1 VVSTGTEDRSYSV
14 RGSDSIKKRKF
25 AIMGL
30 NLNSTT
36 GKVVASLALVGSAAA
51 VAGLGTYG
59 AFTSTTSAST
69 DVSSGTVAIALGAT
83 PGPANRLSVAASGLV
98 PGDTVQRAV
107 TLTNAAGNQ
116 ALTGIKLTTTAPVTS
131 SKLDTDPTLGLQL
144 TIDTCSVP
152 WTEAGTAP
160 AYTYTCSGTTNS
172 VLASRAVIGTDLSLA
187 NLTSVAANKTDNL
200 RVTLTLPTGADNT
213 FQAQNSTINLSFT
226 GTQRSGTDK

>member
-1 VVSTGTEDRSYSV
+1 MVITGTEDRSHSV
-14 RGSDSIKKRKF
+14 RRSDSTKKRMF

-69 DVSSGTVAIALGAT
+69 DVSSGTVAIALGTGA
-83 PGPANRLSVAASGLV
+83 ASRLTVAATGLV

-107 TLTNAAGNQ
+107 TLSNAAGNQ
-116 ALTGIKLTTTAPVTS
+116 ALAGIKLTTAAAAGATS
-131 SKLDTDPTLGLQL
+131 VLNTDPTSGLQL
-144 TIDTCSVP
+144 NIDNCSVP

-160 AYTYTCSGTTNS
+160 AYTYTCTGGTTTS
-172 VLASRAVIGTDLSLA
+172 VLASRAVIGTDLPLS
-187 NLTSVAANKTDNL
+187 NLTSVAANKTDYL
-200 RVTLTLPTGADNT
+200 RVTLTLPTGADNG
-213 FQAQNSTINLSFT
+213 FQAKSSTIDLTFT

>member
-1 VVSTGTEDRSYSV
+1 
-14 RGSDSIKKRKF
+14 
-25 AIMGL
+25 MGL

-69 DVSSGTVAIALGAT
+69 DVSSGTVAIALGAS
-83 PGPANRLSVAASGLV
+83 GAANRLSVAATGLV

-116 ALTGIKLTTTAPVTS
+116 ALAGIKLTTTAPVTS
-131 SKLDTDPTLGLQL
+131 VLNTDPLLGLQL
-144 TIDTCSVP
+144 AIDTCSVP
-152 WTEAGTAP
+152 WTEAGAAP

-172 VLASRAVIGTDLSLA
+172 VLASRAVIGTDLSLT

-200 RVTLTLPTGADNT
+200 RVTLTLPTGADNG
-213 FQAQNSTINLSFT
+213 FQAKTSTIDLSFT

>member
-1 VVSTGTEDRSYSV
+1 MINTGTEDRSHSV
-14 RGSDSIKKRKF
+14 RGSDSFKKRTF

-36 GKVVASLALVGSAAA
+36 GKVVVSLALVGSAAA

-69 DVSSGTVAIALGAT
+69 DVSSGTVSIALGSGA
-83 PGPANRLSVAASGLV
+83 ANRLSVAATGLV

-116 ALTGIKLTTTAPVTS
+116 ALAGIKLTTTAPTS
-131 SKLDTDPTLGLQL
+131 SKLDTDPNLGLQL
-144 TIDTCSVP
+144 TIDSCSVP

-160 AYTYTCSGTTNS
+160 AYTYSCTGITNS
-172 VLASRAVIGTDLSLA
+172 VLASRAVIGTDLSLT
-187 NLTSVAANKTDNL
+187 NLTTVAANKTDNL

-213 FQAQNSTINLSFT
+213 FQAKSSTIDLAFT

>member
-1 VVSTGTEDRSYSV
+1 MVSTGTEDRSYSV

-69 DVSSGTVAIALGAT
+69 DVSSGTVAIALGAS
-83 PGPANRLSVAASGLV
+83 GAGNRLSVAATGLV

-116 ALTGIKLTTTAPVTS
+116 ALAGIKLTTTAPVTS
-131 SKLDTDPTLGLQL
+131 ILNTDPALGLQL

>member
-1 VVSTGTEDRSYSV
+1 VVSTGTEDRSHSV
-14 RGSDSIKKRKF
+14 RGPDSIKKRKF

-69 DVSSGTVAIALGAT
+69 DVSSGTVAIALGAS
-83 PGPANRLSVAASGLV
+83 GAANRLSVAATGLV

-107 TLTNAAGNQ
+107 TLTTAAGNQ
-116 ALTGIKLTTTAPVTS
+116 ALAGIKLTTTAPVTS
-131 SKLDTDPTLGLQL
+131 ILNTDPALGLQL

-172 VLASRAVIGTDLSLA
+172 VLASRAVIGTDLSLT

-213 FQAQNSTINLSFT
+213 FQAKSSTIDLSFT